1 MGGRGRVGVGIGGE
15 GVDSVGVGCLA
26 VGRGL
31 VGLLGP
37 MVVLGLF
44 HYLLVVVL
52 RDVSIIRSSFPFGFP
67 FVTIPHK

>member
-1 MGGRGRVGVGIGGE
+1 MGGRGRVGVEGE
-15 GVDSVGVGCLA
+15 GVDSVGAGCLA
-26 VGRGL
+26 VDRSL

-67 FVTIPHK
+67 FVTTPHK